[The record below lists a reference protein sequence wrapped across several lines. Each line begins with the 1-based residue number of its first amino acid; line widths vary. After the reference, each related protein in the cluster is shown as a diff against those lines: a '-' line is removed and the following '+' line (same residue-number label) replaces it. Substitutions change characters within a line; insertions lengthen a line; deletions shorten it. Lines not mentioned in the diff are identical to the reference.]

1 LLVIEMHEAHA
12 GPLPVLCLAA
22 GFAEAQ
28 VHRDLA
34 ALPRWVVARLPAP
47 A

>member
-1 LLVIEMHEAHA
+1 LLVIEMHETHA
-12 GPLPVLCLAA
+12 EPLPALCLAA
-22 GFAEAQ
+22 GFAEAV

-34 ALPRWVVARLPAP
+34 SLPRWVVARLPAP

>member
-1 LLVIEMHEAHA
+1 MHETHA
-12 GPLPVLCLAA
+12 IPLPALCLAA
-22 GFAEAQ
+22 GFDEAV